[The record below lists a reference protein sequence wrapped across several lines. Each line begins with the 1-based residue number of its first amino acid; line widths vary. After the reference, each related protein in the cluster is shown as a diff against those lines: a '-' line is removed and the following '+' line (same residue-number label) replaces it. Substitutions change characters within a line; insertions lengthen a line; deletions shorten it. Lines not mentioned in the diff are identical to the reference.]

1 MWRKG
6 SRDILEKFGIGINH
20 HANGVFLPTVKGVS
34 DAAYHPSLH
43 TKDYYEKVEMLLG
56 KAERPEDVFSILEF
70 IGKELLNGTF

>member
-1 MWRKG
+1 M
-6 SRDILEKFGIGINH
+6 
-20 HANGVFLPTVKGVS
+20 FLPTVKGVS